1 MIKST
6 LNYCCFLLLIC
17 ISVLLRGQDTVVPP
31 AVVADGTAVE
41 QADVKS
47 DSKLLLYLEKKKLL
61 NEIDGQ
67 INLRLTQASLGTT
80 RQYQATMNKIKE
92 LRDEK
97 KIVAREILETAV
109 DAFLEAPNQQK
120 QVEDDCIRY
129 LRSLLGEQS
138 TDGWFSPDKALTVA
152 KRLIAGGIKNNH
164 AYVYGAQAAYA
175 VEEFEQAKT
184 FLSSIA
190 IDGATVDPAT
200 TKRIDEAVEKWNREL
215 RFRESDAKSVLPR
228 VVFKTELGDFTVEL
242 YENEAPNTVNN
253 FIWLVEQKFYN
264 GLFFFYCQPGQ
275 ISMAGCKR
283 GDGSTNAGYFIPD
296 ELTVPELRHHFRGS
310 LSMGNIIPNE
320 GSSVF
325 GILHQPM
332 SQRDGKS
339 AVFGRVVEG
348 MDVIYKVPVI
358 SPNTIVTGGIPVK
371 IHSATV
377 VRKQSHPYE
386 PQMKLP
392 LGGEPEIIK

>member
-1 MIKST
+1 M
-6 LNYCCFLLLIC
+6 LIC
-17 ISVLLRGQDTVVPP
+17 LPVLLRGQDTVVPP
-31 AVVADGTAVE
+31 AVVTDGTAVD
-41 QADVKS
+41 QADAKPHP
-47 DSKLLLYLEKKKLL
+47 KLSLYLEKKRHS
-61 NEIDGQ
+61 NELDGQ

-80 RQYQATMNKIKE
+80 QQYQATMNKIKG
-92 LRDEK
+92 LREEK
-97 KIVAREILETAV
+97 KNVAREILETAV

-138 TDGWFSPDKALTVA
+138 TDGWFSPDKALSVA
-152 KRLIAGGIKNNH
+152 KQLTAAGIKNNH

-184 FLSSIA
+184 FLAAIA
-190 IDGATVDPAT
+190 IEGATFDPSAIA
-200 TKRIDEAVEKWNREL
+200 RIEEAIEKWNREL
-215 RFRESDAKSVLPR
+215 RFRELDAKSVLPR
-228 VVFKTELGDFTVEL
+228 VLFKTEIGDFTVEL

-253 FIWLVEQKFYN
+253 FVWLVEQKFYN

-296 ELTVPELRHHFRGS
+296 ELTVPEIRHNFRGS

-332 SQRDGKS
+332 TQRDGKS
-339 AVFGRVVEG
+339 TVFGRVVEG
-348 MDVIYKVPVI
+348 MDVIYKIPVI
-358 SPNTIVTGGIPVK
+358 SPTTIVTGDKPVK
-371 IHSATV
+371 ILSATV

-386 PQMKLP
+386 PSMKLP
-392 LGGEPEIIK
+392 LGGEPKDIK